1 MMIPTINLNRMLHH
15 LAVWAIRT
23 RLRDKMVIAL
33 IIASVMC
40 GLATYA
46 AMTQAPFFGNDPTAV
61 MILSLL
67 DLGFLVTLGTVV
79 THRVYAI
86 WMRRRREQAGSKLQA
101 RMISVFTLLAVAP
114 ALMVAMFAAIFF
126 YFGVETWFS
135 NHVRTSIN
143 ESLEVAQAYL
153 AEHKQVLRADALAM
167 ANDLN
172 RHASLLSQD
181 PVRFNEVV
189 TAQGYL
195 RNLTEVLVFDGSG
208 KILARSGLTFA
219 LTFEPITDDMR
230 ERASKGDVVLIVN
243 DSDDR
248 VRALLRLDNYVD
260 TYLFV
265 GRPVEAKVLAHMAT
279 TQKAVS
285 EYKQLEVK
293 RSGLQITI
301 VLIFIVVS
309 LLLLLAAVWFGIN
322 FATRLTR
329 PIGDLITAAD
339 RIRDGDLNARVHVL
353 AREGDDELD
362 LLARA
367 FNRMTTQLA
376 TQRGDLIDANRQLDF
391 RRRFSEA
398 VLAGVSAGVIGLDPR
413 GRINLMNASAALFFD
428 VDDRTLFNGQ
438 SLAVLSPEIQNLVE
452 QMPSEGLKD
461 GQIEIRRPHQPPRT
475 ILVRVSSEFAETEIK
490 GYVVTFD
497 DVTDL
502 LSAQRK
508 AAWADVARRIAH
520 EIKNPLTPIQ
530 LSAERLRRKYA
541 KEIVTDPEVFI
552 TCTDTIVR
560 HVDDIG
566 RMVDEFSAFARM
578 PSPTMKEHDLR
589 EICRQTLFLQ
599 TSSRGDLKY
608 THDIPGR
615 SCMAVCDGRQI
626 AQALTNL
633 LKNAAEAIDARNAP
647 LDGFLPQGKI
657 HLRLMVTETLMTL
670 TVEDNGKGLPVEER
684 HNLTEPYVTTRKK
697 GTGLGL
703 AIVKKIMEDHQ
714 GHLTLEDR
722 PGGGAA
728 VSLIWPV
735 RQSALDKVATD
746 SGITQNDLADT
757 GLANLDESVSVSPL
771 TKIA

>member
-1 MMIPTINLNRMLHH
+1 MTELLRTARRAPLVQRFLK
-15 LAVWAIRT
+15 WAIRT
-23 RLRDKMVIAL
+23 RLRDKLVIAL
-33 IIASVMC
+33 IMASVAS

-46 AMTQAPFFGNDPTAV
+46 AMTRSPFFGNDPTTV

-79 THRVYAI
+79 SHRLWTI
-86 WMRRRREQAGSKLQA
+86 WRRRHRNLAGSKLQV

-114 ALMVAMFAAIFF
+114 AMMVAMFAAAFF

-135 NHVRTSIN
+135 THVRTSLN

-172 RHASLLSQD
+172 RQAALLSQD
-181 PVRFNEVV
+181 PVRFTEVV
-189 TAQGYL
+189 SAQAYL
-195 RNLTEVLVFDGSG
+195 RNLTEVIVFDGSG

-219 LTFEPITDDMR
+219 LTFEPITDEMR
-230 ERASKGDVVLIVN
+230 ERASKGDVVLLVSDN
-243 DSDDR
+243 DDR
-248 VRALLRLDNYVD
+248 VRALLRLDNFVD

-265 GRPVEAKVLAHMAT
+265 GRPVEPKVLAHMAT

-285 EYKQLEVK
+285 EYKELEGK
-293 RSGLQITI
+293 RSGLQLTI
-301 VLIFIVVS
+301 GLIFVVVA
-309 LLLLLAAVWFGIN
+309 LLLLLAAVWFGLN

-329 PIGDLITAAD
+329 PIGDLIGAAD
-339 RIRDGDLNARVHVL
+339 RVRGGDLSARVNEVT
-353 AREGDDELD
+353 RESDDELE

-367 FNRMTTQLA
+367 FNRMTSQLEA
-376 TQRGDLIDANRQLDF
+376 QRADLIDANRQLDF

-398 VLAGVSAGVIGLDPR
+398 VLSGVSAGVIGLDPR
-413 GRINLMNASAALFFD
+413 GRINLMNASASAFFNI
-428 VDDRTLFNGQ
+428 DDPTLMNGQ
-438 SLAVLSPEIQNLVE
+438 PLAALSPEIQSLLDQIPRGVE
-452 QMPSEGLKD
+452 LKD
-461 GQIEIRRPHQPPRT
+461 GQVEIRRPNQPMRT
-475 ILVRVSSEFAETEIK
+475 ILVRVSSELSGTESK

-497 DVTDL
+497 DVSDL

-530 LSAERLRRKYA
+530 LSAERLRRKYL

-578 PSPTMKEHDLR
+578 PSPVMKDHELK
-589 EICRQTLFLQ
+589 EISRQTLFLQ
-599 TSSRGDLKY
+599 SSSRGDIMY
-608 THDIPGR
+608 TQAMPFEGCI
-615 SCMAVCDGRQI
+615 AECDGRQI

-633 LKNAAEAIDARNAP
+633 LKNAAEAIDSRHSP
-647 LDGFLPQGKI
+647 LSGALPPGRI
-657 HLRLMVTETLMTL
+657 HLRLNSDGHHVTLA
-670 TVEDNGKGLPVEER
+670 VEDNGKGLPLEER

-703 AIVKKIMEDHQ
+703 AIVKKIMEDHH
-714 GHLTLEDR
+714 GRLILSDR
-722 PGGGAA
+722 ADGGAI
-728 VSLIWPV
+728 VSLVWPLH
-735 RQSALDKVATD
+735 QPKVEILSTE
-746 SGITQNDLADT
+746 SESDT
-757 GLANLDESVSVSPL
+757 VAGETPAS
-771 TKIA
+771 KIA